1 MLSNTKDCVKSALNM
16 RACLTSEKTFDMIY
30 NYINTTE
37 FVLVVFLVVLEKYTD
52 KILEE
57 LIKVFSKYL
66 IMIG

>member
-1 MLSNTKDCVKSALNM
+1 M
-16 RACLTSEKTFDMIY
+16 RPCLTSEKTFDMIY

-52 KILEE
+52 KILEV
-57 LIKVFSKYL
+57 LIIVFSKYL